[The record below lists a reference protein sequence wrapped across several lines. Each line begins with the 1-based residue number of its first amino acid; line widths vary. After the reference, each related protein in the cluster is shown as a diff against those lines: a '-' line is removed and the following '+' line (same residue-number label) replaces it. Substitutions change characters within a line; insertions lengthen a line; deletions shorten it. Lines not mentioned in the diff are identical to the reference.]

1 MLFPVATGFSDS
13 RDRKFY
19 TYLPAVLI
27 VLLVLLIVLSTVVM
41 TRKGENP
48 ESNTEATLPQ
58 IGGDTTAS
66 LGGVTVGNHPALTL
80 PSAPEEFRRITSKTG
95 TYLNLYIN
103 CTTMD
108 HGDTITVTADVGIDC
123 YSILVGARPD
133 LGQVTVNGKTQT
145 FSSPK
150 ITKEENVR
158 SSIHFETL
166 VFIIPKPLNG
176 ETTINISASW
186 VFNGTYGG
194 KELGTITLSEIFT
207 VSP

>member
-1 MLFPVATGFSDS
+1 MHFPAFIGLSAS
-13 RDRKFY
+13 GDRKAY
-19 TYLPAVLI
+19 AYLPAVLI
-27 VLLVLLIVLSTVVM
+27 ALLALLVAVGAVAF
-41 TRKGENP
+41 TR
-48 ESNTEATLPQ
+48 NTSPTGDAEATLPQ
-58 IGGDTTAS
+58 IGGDTAAT
-66 LGGVTVGNHPALTL
+66 LGQITVGNNPALTL

-95 TYLNLYIN
+95 TYLNLYVN

-108 HGDTITVTADVGIDC
+108 LGDNITVTVDVGIDC
-123 YSILVGARPD
+123 YSITVGARPD

-166 VFIIPKPLNG
+166 VFVIPKPLNG
-176 ETTINISASW
+176 EATIDISASW

-194 KELGTITLSEIFT
+194 KELGTITLSETFT